1 MDHNLMH
8 EIADRIIGILDSAGA
23 EYKLYEHRQ
32 VLTYDD
38 IAEVAK
44 ETGWEGTEMK
54 NLVIKAGDDF
64 VVYVTLQGVRTD
76 TKAMRKHLGVKKL
89 RMATDGELEEYFG
102 AQPGN
107 AYPFG
112 FGEDVRILVDPDV
125 YAQEW
130 LLFSPCRP
138 NATVQVRGRDLQR
151 VFASLPNQVETV
163 SLNAEVSPA

>member
-1 MDHNLMH
+1 MH
-8 EIADRIIGILDSAGA
+8 DMNEIANRIIGILDDAGA
-23 EYKLYEHRQ
+23 EYKLYEHRP

-38 IAEVAK
+38 IELVAK

-54 NLVIKAGDDF
+54 NLVMKAGEDF
-64 VVYVTLQGVRTD
+64 VVYVTMQGVRSD
-76 TKAMRKHLGVKKL
+76 TKAMKKYLGVKKL
-89 RMATDGELEEYFG
+89 RMATDGELDEHFG

-112 FGEDVRILVDPDV
+112 FGEDIRILVDPDI

-138 NATVQVRGRDLQR
+138 SATVQVRGKDLEK
-151 VFASLPNQVETV
+151 VFASLPNQVDAI
-163 SLNAEVSPA
+163 SLNAPDSVV